1 MMRSTTNI
9 EDFLKEEDEEEENKK
24 NEENQ
29 NENEE
34 KKEEKNDENE
44 QENKDEIE
52 ESTKTKTNNNF
63 NENENET
70 KEKNDKTEEKI
81 IENENEEN
89 EEKEEKP
96 KKKKKKKKKEKK
108 SEDDYNQI
116 FEYMKNLQ
124 PDASKKKKKKTYEL
138 IKDFVSESKLS
149 QESLELIIE
158 GDKSKKILGL
168 CELTSKKTK
177 FGNFKGSTLEFLK
190 IIYSWFY
197 ESKNSEI
204 LSEEFSMHEEFIKK
218 MNLGEH
224 YSRLIESNKKTEKAL
239 ALKIIK
245 IIMKIR
251 KKRNLDLDEL
261 IKPGFISLIEK
272 DLKDY
277 EDEEEDEETQK
288 QKKKIEEMN
297 LKTEKDIIEEEME
310 KNYNKEPKTWEEAEK
325 KNKKLLT
332 VEFLSFG
339 GGNFV
344 DDEKE
349 NEIEFIDNFIDPIT
363 NEKLNIK
370 NFNEDEINKI
380 HIQQETFDPMFFLEK
395 LYKKMSVEEFKE
407 SIIHIENNL
416 KGINAKDEKLID
428 KNIYKY
434 LDCKKLLDSILQ
446 KFKEETNKFITEFNT
461 NASTLEFNINDKLEN
476 VKESFDLIIQ
486 SKQCKE
492 ILNKLS
498 KYFIMKDRIENF
510 LKFNNIDDLAD
521 YLKKINYEIK
531 NISQNRLLYGEFYN
545 YFYKKVEDFKN
556 VLIDIIKNSPVNEAS
571 LKYFK
576 YLLEFDVECEIIDK
590 LINLQKEKM
599 CEKIKNYLESKD
611 NIHIKILRN
620 FFCDEFKIENYS
632 DEIYEEII
640 KKVENEK
647 MKKNDEILNKNNN
660 NKNEENKEKINVENI
675 ISSLLNEINDF
686 LFTMK
691 VLDESL
697 DLKSSYKQRETKFTT
712 ISTEIYFILFDKL
725 KNYLF
730 DENFNMQI
738 IIKKNY
744 FDIYKFPK
752 NDFINDLYVF
762 FDENQEI
769 KNAIFNEK
777 FNKNALQNLSNLIIE
792 MFEKFEFHLN
802 SEIIESLSENKTIII
817 AKIFHSFL
825 NEKIKSTLN
834 FFINENTINFTETQI
849 SIFNFSYFDFTK
861 KFFKLITQN
870 YINIIQFYMNIVTKI
885 KNCKLDYKIIYL
897 TFFFILKCFVLRFLI
912 FYNTEKKYN
921 NKNTDINLNCL
932 IVETIRNLNYIEF
945 ILKYV
950 LKSLFRNKE
959 NDYSEL
965 LLDFYEYLTN
975 MKKIFLDEYIFNA
988 SSNLLNVYLNNQNHK
1003 ENLRFNFYEKYNDLL
1018 VSNSKENNFE
1028 CFNDSRSVLI
1038 DLIVSIENCV
1048 KDFDIIFTENFEEK
1062 AKTKY
1067 NSISLI
1073 QEIIELFYDNFL
1085 NFTKEK
1091 IDLLMCKN
1099 DENKNGFKYVAQLL
1113 LELQIFNRILENYS
1127 NEKIINKE
1135 KLVEEILCEILLSL
1149 KGKNLNDNKI
1159 SENKIFN
1166 QNEILKK
1173 EKLIESYLKNYS
1185 SLFKFFIKKKN
1196 SN

>member
-1 MMRSTTNI
+1 MRSTTNI
-9 EDFLKEEDEEEENKK
+9 EEFLREDDDEEENKK
-24 NEENQ
+24 NEEN
-29 NENEE
+29 EN
-34 KKEEKNDENE
+34 KKEETKDENE
-44 QENKDEIE
+44 LENKNEIE
-52 ESTKTKTNNNF
+52 ESTKTKTNNNI
-63 NENENET
+63 NENESED
-70 KEKNDKTEEKI
+70 KKNNITVEKI
-81 IENENEEN
+81 IENKENEEIEENEEN
-89 EEKEEKP
+89 EKKS
-96 KKKKKKKKKEKK
+96 KKKNKNKENKQK
-108 SEDDYNQI
+108 EEDDYNQI
-116 FEYMKNLQ
+116 LEYMKNLQ

-138 IKDFVSESKLS
+138 IKDFVSNCKLS
-149 QESLELIIE
+149 QESLDLIII
-158 GDKSKKILGL
+158 GDKNKKILGL

-204 LSEEFSMHEEFIKK
+204 LSEEFSINDEYLKK

-224 YSRLIESNKKTEKAL
+224 YSRLKESNKKTEKAL

-245 IIMKIR
+245 IIIKIR
-251 KKRNLDLDEL
+251 KKRSLDLIQF
-261 IKPGFISLIEK
+261 IKSGFISLIEN
-272 DLKDY
+272 DLKDL
-277 EDEEEDEETQK
+277 EDEEEDENVQK

-407 SIIHIENNL
+407 SIINIENNL

-599 CEKIKNYLESKD
+599 CDKIKNYLESKD
-611 NIHIKILRN
+611 NIEIKILKN

-640 KKVENEK
+640 QNVEKKMN
-647 MKKNDEILNKNNN
+647 NNIEILNKND
-660 NKNEENKEKINVENI
+660 ENKEKINVENI

-697 DLKSSYKQRETKFTT
+697 DLKSSYKQRDTKFST

-730 DENFNMQI
+730 DDNFNMQT
-738 IIKKNY
+738 IIKNNY
-744 FDIYKFPK
+744 FDIYKFPQ
-752 NDFINDLYVF
+752 NEYINDLYIF
-762 FDENQEI
+762 FNENQEI

-817 AKIFHSFL
+817 SKIFHSFL

-834 FFINENTINFTETQI
+834 FFINENTINFTETEI

-861 KFFKLITQN
+861 NFFKLITQN

-945 ILKYV
+945 ILKYI
-950 LKSLFRNKE
+950 LKNLFRNKE
-959 NDYSEL
+959 NDYNEL
-965 LLDFYEYLTN
+965 LLDFYEYLKN

-988 SSNLLNVYLNNQNHK
+988 STNLLNVYLNIQNNK
-1003 ENLRFNFYEKYNDLL
+1003 ENIRFNFYEKYNELL
-1018 VSNSKENNFE
+1018 ISNSNNFE

-1038 DLIVSIENCV
+1038 DLIVNIENCV

-1085 NFTKEK
+1085 NYCREK
-1091 IDLLMCKN
+1091 IDILMCKN
-1099 DENKNGFKYVAQLL
+1099 DENKNGFKYVSQLL
-1113 LELQIFNRILENYS
+1113 LELQIFSRILNDYT
-1127 NEKIINKE
+1127 NIDKIKNKE
-1135 KLVEEILCEILLSL
+1135 KLVEEILLEILMSL
-1149 KGKNLNDNKI
+1149 KGKNLNDKKI

-1166 QNEILKK
+1166 ENEILKK
-1173 EKLIESYLKNYS
+1173 EKLIEIYLNNYS
-1185 SLFKFFIKKKN
+1185 SLFKFFIKKK
-1196 SN
+1196 